1 MQVAVLQ
8 PLYFAPKKLQ
18 ISLFDAFSGGMHPDL
33 KECLCGDE
41 MSEEESSQQENFYP
55 QG

>member
-8 PLYFAPKKLQ
+8 FLYFAPKKLQ
-18 ISLFDAFSGGMHPDL
+18 TPLFDAFSGGMHPDL

-41 MSEEESSQQENFYP
+41 ISEEESSLGEIFYP
-55 QG
+55 QR